1 MSSYSYFQHEQQN
14 QNSFF
19 DLSTS
24 STDDFDFFNIDTG
37 RQQKECPGNKP
48 FRKRRDDTNV
58 VINKLYEATLMRRP
72 GGEHEI
78 VRTGGRKNKNEI
90 LGLTN
95 ARFVK
100 EKHLNGVKYSRD
112 VELVR
117 SIHTNVKN
125 GEFILV
131 LRTDGRIVAMSDEV
145 EYHLNKTMRSLYTQC
160 MNIFECLDKSD
171 GDKLQSI
178 LDLSD
183 DPTNKEHRLVCTLRL
198 PKGKRP
204 SRTRE
209 DIKTITMAGHFY
221 SCHNSNY
228 DRLFIARCEAL
239 VSHTANETSS
249 SQIPFI
255 NNTIMKLT
263 LNDDMTI
270 CMISS
275 NVKDILDY
283 SRNEIIGSWFGRF
296 LETKDLEKFET
307 ILQRNLQ
314 TPTNV
319 HDIFDMYT
327 KNGENRLTFLC
338 QIRPTRERRSKS
350 IKYTII
356 AQLID
361 PSMRNEYMKY
371 VHTEIE
377 LDQTTIQVEHV
388 DLVSP
393 TMPKTSEDTIMVQ
406 SPSLAMGLLMSDNT
420 TTTNNNNEFCHQQQL
435 SPFART
441 LSNVV
446 APFIFDDESLQLFE
460 HKYDQC
466 QTNLPMQY
474 WPNKIIDDTYIK
486 YQLEQELASIDA
498 LIDEF

>member
-1 MSSYSYFQHEQQN
+1 MSLHSYYQYEQQN

-19 DLSTS
+19 DLSAGS
-24 STDDFDFFNIDTG
+24 INDFDFCNIDTG
-37 RQQKECPGNKP
+37 RQQEAFDGNKP
-48 FRKRRDDTNV
+48 FRKRRDDTNAI
-58 VINKLYEATLMRRP
+58 INKLYEATLMRRP
-72 GGEHEI
+72 GEREI
-78 VRTGGRKNKNEI
+78 VRIGGRKNKNEI

-100 EKHLNGVKYSRD
+100 EKYLNGVKYSRD

-117 SIHTNVKN
+117 GIHTNVKN
-125 GEFILV
+125 GEFVLV
-131 LRTDGRIVAMSDEV
+131 LRADGRILAMSDEV
-145 EYHLNKTMRSLYTQC
+145 EHHLNKTMRSLYTQC
-160 MNIFECLDKSD
+160 MNIFECLDKTD
-171 GDKLQSI
+171 GDELRSI
-178 LDLSD
+178 LNSSD
-183 DPTNKEHRLVCTLRL
+183 DSANKEHRLVCTLRL

-221 SCHNSNY
+221 SCHNSSY

-239 VSHTANETSS
+239 VSRTTHGTSS

-263 LNDDMTI
+263 LNDDMTV

-275 NVKDILDY
+275 NVKDILGY
-283 SRNEIIGSWFGRF
+283 SRNEIIGNWLGRF
-296 LETKDLEKFET
+296 LETNDLERFET
-307 ILQRNLQ
+307 IQQTNLQ

-327 KNGENRLTFLC
+327 KDGENRLTFLC

-361 PSMRNEYMKY
+361 PSMKNKYMKY
-371 VHTEIE
+371 VHREIQTE
-377 LDQTTIQVEHV
+377 QTTIKVEQV
-388 DLVSP
+388 DLVVSP
-393 TMPKTSEDTIMVQ
+393 TMPKISEDTIMVQ
-406 SPSLAMGLLMSDNT
+406 SPSLAMGLLISDNI
-420 TTTNNNNEFCHQQQL
+420 NNNEFCHQQQL
-435 SPFART
+435 SPFTRT

-446 APFIFDDESLQLFE
+446 APFIFDNESLRLFE
-460 HKYDQC
+460 NEYDSC
-466 QTNLPMQY
+466 PTSLPMQY
-474 WPNKIIDDTYIK
+474 WPMKIIDDTYIK
-486 YQLEQELASIDA
+486 YQFEQELASIDA
-498 LIDEF
+498 LINEF